1 MRLIDAPVGLFEHN
15 GNLALKT
22 EYSTIHKDGTSTP
35 DCYLVESGEYF
46 WGGAKTAAERNDLEV
61 KPIRQNCGNC
71 DWYAVSCGTCYNP
84 NADRLLKMMSHW
96 KPYMD
101 MDNVREAI
109 KKMPTIDAV
118 PVVRCPQCIHHE
130 DNGYHFCNKWE
141 HFLPDDSAFFCAF
154 GKRKEANT

>member
-1 MRLIDAPVGLFEHN
+1 MRPID
-15 GNLALKT
+15 
-22 EYSTIHKDGTSTP
+22 
-35 DCYLVESGEYF
+35 
-46 WGGAKTAAERNDLEV
+46 
-61 KPIRQNCGNC
+61 
-71 DWYAVSCGTCYNP
+71 
-84 NADRLLKMMSHW
+84 ADRLLKMMSHW

-118 PVVRCPQCIHHE
+118 PVVRCPQCAHHE

-141 HFLPDDSAFFCAF
+141 HFLPDDSEFFCAF